1 MGLISLTLFC
11 GLSCTRHES
20 PQTAFE
26 RIHADF
32 EHGRLEQS
40 QDEAHREGERLRNTS
55 PELSWKFRVL
65 EAEAALW
72 RGNYS
77 NVLELLESGPKQ
89 PDQPNLL
96 IPILTLEAIAHARLH
111 QFAEAALRID
121 EADRLCGATP
131 EPSCGELV
139 QAHGLIVKEQG
150 DFAAA
155 RQFFER
161 ALALARTHA
170 DQFLESTSLLNL
182 GAVSLNEERFDEA
195 IDLSEASYKVS
206 TVINAGNVAMV
217 AQGNIGWAYY
227 KLGDAEKARL
237 MFQEAEEAAAQRGV
251 GDVFDRENEL
261 TNIGYTYMDAGKF
274 DLAAKS
280 FQEALGLA
288 EGTKSKEDTYN
299 ALRVLARLALLTG
312 DTEQAGV
319 FAGRALGIARESH
332 NHVDELYPMLV
343 QGQIA
348 ALRGNAAEAE
358 ARFRDIEQD
367 KSCPVFL
374 KWEAQHSLAQLYE
387 SENRGDAADSQYR
400 TALATFEAARKA
412 VHHEASQLS
421 FLTNAS
427 RIYDDYL
434 HFLIARG
441 KPDEALRWADFG
453 RARTLAEGLGLL
465 GRESS
470 LAPAPLNA
478 QEVARHTK
486 ATLLFY
492 WLGEKQSYLWAI
504 TPQKTS
510 LFPLPP
516 ESQIDASVQRYQGA
530 LANLQD
536 ALGTLNPDG
545 IALYQT
551 LVAPAQALISKDSKV
566 LIVPDGSLN
575 KLNFETLLV
584 QEPQPHYWIEDA
596 TVSNSASLR
605 MLSVAR
611 SRPNKIADT
620 LLLVGDALPPDPEFG
635 RLPNAKLEMANVE
648 KYFASPDRAIY
659 AQTAATPKA
668 YFDSSPQRFSY
679 IHFVAHGT
687 ASSLSPLDS
696 AVILSQ
702 DGQGS
707 KSFKLYAR
715 DIIQRP
721 LQADLV
727 TISTCFG
734 AGSRAYTGEGLVG
747 LSWAF
752 LRAGAHNVI
761 GALWEADDTVTP
773 ELMDHFY
780 GELKNRQNPDI
791 ALRSAKLSLLHSTGV
806 FRKPFYWAPFQLY
819 TGS

>member
-1 MGLISLTLFC
+1 LISLTLIC
-11 GLSCTRHES
+11 GLSCTRHGS
-20 PQTAFE
+20 PQIAFE

-40 QDEAHREGERLRNTS
+40 QNEAHREGARFRNTS
-55 PELSWKFRVL
+55 PDWAWQFGVL

-111 QFAEAALRID
+111 QFAEAALRVD
-121 EADRLCGATP
+121 EADRLCGSVPDA
-131 EPSCGELV
+131 SCGKLI
-139 QAHGLIVKEQG
+139 QAHGLIAKEQG
-150 DFAAA
+150 NFAAA

-161 ALALARTHA
+161 ALAFARSNS

-206 TVINAGNVAMV
+206 TAIDAGNVAMV
-217 AQGNIGWAYY
+217 AQGNMGWAYY
-227 KLGDAEKARL
+227 KLGDAEKAL
-237 MFQEAEEAAAQRGV
+237 QKFQETDKAAAEKGV

-261 TNIGYTYMDAGKF
+261 TNIGYVFMDASKF
-274 DLAAKS
+274 DLAAQS
-280 FQEALGLA
+280 FQQALSLA
-288 EGTKSKEDTYN
+288 EGINSKEDAYN
-299 ALRVLARLALLTG
+299 ALRVLARLALLSG
-312 DTEQAGV
+312 DTKQADV
-319 FAGRALGIARESH
+319 FAARALGIARESH

-343 QGQIA
+343 QGQVA
-348 ALRGNAAEAE
+348 ALRGNIAEAE
-358 ARFRDIEQD
+358 ARYRDIEQD
-367 KSCPVFL
+367 QSCPVFL
-374 KWEAQHSLAQLYE
+374 KWEAEHSLAQLYE
-387 SENRGDAADSQYR
+387 SENRADSADNEYQ

-434 HFLIARG
+434 HFLITRG
-441 KPDEALRWADFG
+441 KPDDALRWADFS
-453 RARTLAEGLGLL
+453 RARSLAEGLGLL
-465 GRESS
+465 GKESS
-470 LAPAPLNA
+470 VAPAPLNA
-478 QEVARHTK
+478 RQIARHAN

-492 WLGEKQSYLWAI
+492 WLGEKESYLWAI
-504 TPQKTS
+504 TPQKIS

-516 ESQIDASVQRYQGA
+516 ESEMDSAVQRYQRA

-536 ALGTLNPDG
+536 ALATQNPDG

-551 LVAPAQALISKDSKV
+551 LVAPAQALISKDTKV

-575 KLNFETLLV
+575 KVNFETLLV
-584 QEPQPHYWIEDA
+584 QEPRPHYWIEDA
-596 TVSNSASLR
+596 TVSNAASLR
-605 MLSVAR
+605 MLSAARLRPKVA
-611 SRPNKIADT
+611 NT

-635 RLPNAKLEMANVE
+635 RLPNAKLEMANIE

-668 YFDSSPQRFSY
+668 YFDSGPQRFSY

-702 DGQGS
+702 DSQGN

-721 LQADLV
+721 LQANLV

-761 GALWEADDTVTP
+761 GALWEADDTATP

>member
-1 MGLISLTLFC
+1 M
-11 GLSCTRHES
+11 
-20 PQTAFE
+20 
-26 RIHADF
+26 
-32 EHGRLEQS
+32 EQS
-40 QDEAHREGERLRNTS
+40 QDEAHREGERHRNTS
-55 PELSWKFRVL
+55 SEWAWKFRTL
-65 EAEAALW
+65 ETEAALW

-77 NVLELLESGPKQ
+77 AVLELLESGPKQ

-131 EPSCGELV
+131 EPSCGELI
-139 QAHGLIVKEQG
+139 QAHGLIAKQQG
-150 DFAAA
+150 DFINA

-161 ALALARTHA
+161 ALAFARAHA
-170 DQFLESTSLLNL
+170 NRFLESTSLLNL

-195 IDLSEASYKVS
+195 IDLSEDSYKVS
-206 TVINAGNVAMV
+206 TAIDAGNVAMV
-217 AQGNIGWAYY
+217 AQGNMGWAYY
-227 KLGDAEKARL
+227 KLGDPEKARL
-237 MFQEAEEAAAQRGV
+237 VFQEAEDAAAQRGV

-261 TNIGYTYMDAGKF
+261 TNIGYIYMDAGKF

-288 EGTKSKEDTYN
+288 EGIESKEDAYN

-312 DTEQAGV
+312 DTEQAGA
-319 FAGRALGIARESH
+319 FARRALGIARESH
-332 NHVDELYPMLV
+332 NHVDELYPMLI

-348 ALRGNAAEAE
+348 ALRGNSAEAE
-358 ARFRDIEQD
+358 ARFRDIEHDQ
-367 KSCPVFL
+367 SCPVFL
-374 KWEAQHSLAQLYE
+374 KWEAEHALAQLYDG
-387 SENRGDAADSQYR
+387 ENRADAADNEYR

-434 HFLIARG
+434 HFLITRG
-441 KPDEALRWADFG
+441 KPDEALRWADFS

-465 GRESS
+465 GKESS
-470 LAPAPLNA
+470 VAPAPLNA
-478 QEVARHTK
+478 REIARHAN

-492 WLGEKQSYLWAI
+492 WLGEKESYLWAI

-516 ESQIDASVQRYQGA
+516 ESEIDSAVQRYQGA

-536 ALGTLNPDG
+536 ALATLNPDG

-551 LVAPAQALISKDSKV
+551 LVAPAQALISKDAKV

-584 QEPQPHYWIEDA
+584 QEPRPHYWIDDA
-596 TVSNSASLR
+596 TVSNAASLR
-605 MLSVAR
+605 MLSAARLRPKVA
-611 SRPNKIADT
+611 NT

-635 RLPNAKLEMANVE
+635 RLPNAKLEMANIE

-668 YFDSSPQRFSY
+668 YFDSGPQRFSY

-702 DGQGS
+702 DRQGN

-721 LQADLV
+721 LQANLV

-761 GALWEADDTVTP
+761 GALWEADDIATP